1 MALLYNVVAYIWHL
15 RKYFFESSG
24 ANPGSIPK
32 NFIDLSNSWS
42 VASYIYDPLHPTP
55 HPLKK
60 TATITRTTTTNQI
73 VRVTLLENFPTH
85 FVSAFFFNSYP
96 SPFLYSQ
103 WIPWLLRYLHRQSSH
118 RTADNWSCWCSTWRL
133 HINLLKAP
141 HLKVGRL
148 AFETITGKFRPQKH
162 HWRSHLVRQVCM
174 WCNQVIILQDP
185 GTENTTI
192 VSSYSTDHVSLWSHD
207 LSWLFSCSLMGKPS
221 GVVRSWATHNGLI

>member
-1 MALLYNVVAYIWHL
+1 MASNTSV
-15 RKYFFESSG
+15 RKSSTKLTTNLPSVIHSLFPVLG
-24 ANPGSIPK
+24 I
-32 NFIDLSNSWS
+32 SWS
-42 VASYIYDPLHPTP
+42 
-55 HPLKK
+55 
-60 TATITRTTTTNQI
+60 
-73 VRVTLLENFPTH
+73 EGH
-85 FVSAFFFNSYP
+85 FHI
-96 SPFLYSQ
+96 

-118 RTADNWSCWCSTWRL
+118 RTADNLSCWCSTWRL